1 MRSRDMEKEREIGTE
16 RNGEREFPI
25 SIFNNFLSFDGK
37 ERKLKDG
44 RIDDLV

>member
-1 MRSRDMEKEREIGTE
+1 MRNRDMEKGKRD
-16 RNGEREFPI
+16 RNGGREREFPI

-37 ERKLKDG
+37 ERKLKEA